1 MITTAVFLGLLVSGN
16 ASRSQQR
23 MFGTSG
29 RTIGG
34 RATRSSTAFFCQRPR
49 CHRGIYP
56 AAWGKVTPPSGRNYR
71 LQGCRLLCLAAPH
84 PSEEWGKENG
94 AGAAAKRLGQEIA
107 QVLRTTGTRLILHFD
122 LNKTLIMVD
131 PAGRKTQSQVLNS
144 VLAEICW
151 GHVEHSGAKETSVWT
166 WNGSFSSPIR
176 KAPPSTEP
184 SLRRTPSGSRGLQQQ
199 NHQETA
205 PVALVS
211 YSDFLHQEFGD
222 AEGKDNRRMKDIRD
236 ERKGCFTEDGQPGVG
251 LRAEYLKLEKALA
264 LPEAV
269 AKSPLAKGAGLAG
282 RESLYILPSF
292 FRCLLALKEAN
303 VDFGIVFRTFGDD
316 IAEVSKEYN
325 AFCEG
330 EHPLFPGAKMDGSD
344 GRGDYRVHLTDR
356 AEGSHG
362 HNTVGAFFRD
372 EEGLALVMG
381 TLDNPQ
387 DRHQLRSIES
397 KGHPVYQSVADAH
410 DAICERVVSAPLQ
423 PAGSVAP
430 KPAAATTTAA
440 APPPS
445 CGESTNGIAGS
456 GERTNHGRCLA
467 LRDFYP
473 FWRKNLES
481 AEAGKVLPVDLSDS
495 PKVWPVMFDD
505 NIGHWRPDG
514 SGSGAHIVD
523 VRDMVT
529 GRPVPFDTALERH
542 IVRAEPFLAIDQDD
556 VAVGAAAAD
565 ASDHNVF
572 LVQILK
578 RLAPERAGLY
588 TSACDGFSSKL

>member
-1 MITTAVFLGLLVSGN
+1 
-16 ASRSQQR
+16 

-34 RATRSSTAFFCQRPR
+34 RATRTSTALFCQRPR
-49 CHRGIYP
+49 RYRDIYH
-56 AAWGKVTPPSGRNYR
+56 AAPGKTTPPAGRSYR
-71 LQGCRLLCLAAPH
+71 LQGCRQLCLAPPRPAV
-84 PSEEWGKENG
+84 EWGKENG
-94 AGAAAKRLGQEIA
+94 AGDAAKRLGQEIA
-107 QVLRTTGTRLILHFD
+107 QVLRTNGTRLILHFD

-131 PAGRKTQSQVLNS
+131 PAGRKTQAQVLNS

-151 GHVEHSGAKETSVWT
+151 GHVEHSGAEETSVWT
-166 WNGSFSSPIR
+166 WNG
-176 KAPPSTEP
+176 APPSTEP
-184 SLRRTPSGSRGLQQQ
+184 PLRRTLSGSRGLQQQ
-199 NHQETA
+199 NHHVTA

-282 RESLYILPSF
+282 RESHYILPSF
-292 FRCLLALKEAN
+292 FWCLLALKEADA
-303 VDFGIVFRTFGDD
+303 DFGVVFRTFGDD
-316 IAEVSKEYN
+316 IPEVAREYN

-330 EHPLFPGAKMDGSD
+330 NHPLFPGAKMDGSD
-344 GRGDYRVHLTDR
+344 GRGDYRVHLADQ

-362 HNTVGAFFRD
+362 HNTLGAFFRD
-372 EEGLALVMG
+372 EKGLALVMG

-397 KGHPVYQSVADAH
+397 KGHPVYRSVVDTH
-410 DAICERVVSAPLQ
+410 DAICERVLSALP

-430 KPAAATTTAA
+430 KPAATTTTAG
-440 APPPS
+440 PPPS

-456 GERTNHGRCLA
+456 GETTNHGRCLA

-481 AEAGKVLPVDLSDS
+481 AEAGKVLPVDLSDT

-514 SGSGAHIVD
+514 SGSDAHIVD

-529 GRPVPFDTALERH
+529 GRPVPFDMALERH
-542 IVRAEPFLAIDQDD
+542 IVRAEPFLAIDRED
-556 VAVGAAAAD
+556 VAVGAADD
-565 ASDHNVF
+565 AFGHNFF
-572 LVQILK
+572 LVHILK
-578 RLAPERAGLY
+578 RLALERAGLY
-588 TSACDGFSSKL
+588 TSACDGFPSKL

>member
-1 MITTAVFLGLLVSGN
+1 MITTAIFLGLLVSGK
-16 ASRSQQR
+16 AHRSQQR

-34 RATRSSTAFFCQRPR
+34 RATRTSLALICQRPR
-49 CHRGIYP
+49 RHRDIYP
-56 AAWGKVTPPSGRNYR
+56 ATRGKTTLPAGRNYR
-71 LQGCRLLCLAAPH
+71 LQGWRQLCLAAPR
-84 PSEEWGKENG
+84 PAGEWGKENG
-94 AGAAAKRLGQEIA
+94 AGDAAKRLGQEIA
-107 QVLRTTGTRLILHFD
+107 QVLRTSKARLTLHFD

-131 PAGRKTQSQVLNS
+131 PAGRKTQAQVLNS

-151 GHVEHSGAKETSVWT
+151 GHVKHSGAEETSVWT
-166 WNGSFSSPIR
+166 WNGSFSSPTR

-184 SLRRTPSGSRGLQQQ
+184 PLSRTPSGSRGLQQQ

-205 PVALVS
+205 SVALVS

-222 AEGKDNRRMKDIRD
+222 AEGKNNRRMKDLRD

-269 AKSPLAKGAGLAG
+269 ARSPLAKGAGLAG
-282 RESLYILPSF
+282 RESLFILPSF
-292 FRCLLALKEAN
+292 FRCLLALKEADA
-303 VDFGIVFRTFGDD
+303 DFGVVFRTFGDD
-316 IAEVSKEYN
+316 IAEVSREYN

-330 EHPLFPGAKMDGSD
+330 GHPLFPGAKMDGSD
-344 GRGDYRVHLTDR
+344 GRGDYRVHLADQ
-356 AEGSHG
+356 ADG

-372 EEGLALVMG
+372 DEGLALVMG

-387 DRHQLRSIES
+387 DRHQLRSIERE
-397 KGHPVYQSVADAH
+397 GHPVYRSVADTH
-410 DAICERVVSAPLQ
+410 DAICERVLSAPLP
-423 PAGSVAP
+423 PAGSVEP
-430 KPAAATTTAA
+430 KPAVTTTTA

-445 CGESTNGIAGS
+445 CGKSTYGIAGS
-456 GERTNHGRCLA
+456 GERTNYGRCLA

-514 SGSGAHIVD
+514 GGNGAHIVD
-523 VRDMVT
+523 VRDVVT
-529 GRPVPFDTALERH
+529 GRPVPFDIALERH
-542 IVRAEPFLAIDQDD
+542 VARAEPFLAIDQDD
-556 VAVGAAAAD
+556 VGVGAAAAD
-565 ASDHNVF
+565 ASGHNFF

-588 TSACDGFSSKL
+588 TSACDGFASKL

>member
-1 MITTAVFLGLLVSGN
+1 M
-16 ASRSQQR
+16 
-23 MFGTSG
+23 
-29 RTIGG
+29 
-34 RATRSSTAFFCQRPR
+34 AFSCQRPR
-49 CHRGIYP
+49 CHRDICPATRGQTKTTP
-56 AAWGKVTPPSGRNYR
+56 AAGKSYR
-71 LQGCRLLCLAAPH
+71 LQGSRQLWLAAPR
-84 PSEEWGKENG
+84 SAGEWRKENG
-94 AGAAAKRLGQEIA
+94 AGAAAKCLGQEIA
-107 QVLRTTGTRLILHFD
+107 QVLRINGTRLILHFD

-151 GHVEHSGAKETSVWT
+151 GHVEPSGADKSSVWT
-166 WNGSFSSPIR
+166 WDGSFSAPVR
-176 KAPPSTEP
+176 KAPPSTDP
-184 SLRRTPSGSRGLQQQ
+184 PLSRTPSGSHGPQQHHQ
-199 NHQETA
+199 QETA
-205 PVALVS
+205 PVVLVS

-236 ERKGCFTEDGQPGVG
+236 ERKGCFTEGGQPGVG
-251 LRAEYLKLEKALA
+251 LRPEYLKLEQALA

-269 AKSPLAKGAGLAG
+269 TKSPLAKEAGLAG

-292 FRCLLALKEAN
+292 FRCLLALKAAGADYG
-303 VDFGIVFRTFGDD
+303 VVFRTFGDD
-316 IAEVSKEYN
+316 IAEVSREYN

-330 EHPLFPGAKMDGSD
+330 KHPLFPGATMDGSD
-344 GRGDYRVHLTDR
+344 GRGDYRVHLADR
-356 AEGSHG
+356 AGGNRG

-397 KGHPVYQSVADAH
+397 KGHPVYRSVADTH
-410 DAICERVVSAPLQ
+410 DAICERVLGTPLPPVSSMAP
-423 PAGSVAP
+423 
-430 KPAAATTTAA
+430 TTAA
-440 APPPS
+440 AAAAPTPS
-445 CGESTNGIAGS
+445 CGEPTNRIAAS

-481 AEAGKVLPVDLSDS
+481 ADAGKVLPVDLSDS

-505 NIGHWRPDG
+505 NIGHRRPDS

-523 VRDMVT
+523 VRDTAT

-542 IVRAEPFLAIDQDD
+542 IVRAEPFLAIDQED
-556 VAVGAAAAD
+556 VVGSVAAD
-565 ASDHNVF
+565 ACDHNFF
-572 LVQILK
+572 LINILK
-578 RLAPERAGLY
+578 RLAPERARLY
-588 TSACDGFSSKL
+588 TSAGHGFSSKL